1 MRKKAAQSTSL
12 LRGRAAPIST
22 VIPEL
27 LVDSLAGGGSKHAV
41 TRLSTTRRCPS
52 PVARARAL
60 EVSVR
65 LVGELVVGQDLLALH
80 LLLALLGL
88 LRLPVAPQVLDLLFQ
103 VQVRVVV
110 LADAHPALPQ
120 AEVLRVHRDAVVLR
134 LAALEDVPPPALL
147 LLEVQARRVRQPQ
160 PRHDHARQA
169 EPGDHVE
176 AHLRVDVVVQHRGE
190 QRARLA
196 HARREAVRRRADGRG
211 EHLGGDQE
219 GDGVGAEL
227 VEEGGQVVHG
237 LEGVDAL
244 GRGVVVELEGR
255 DDKGQEAHEE
265 ADLLHVLAAVQ
276 LVVDQEG
283 RQVVAGEGDQD
294 VVQVPDPVGHDRLG
308 VVADDLDEL
317 RLEQLVA
324 VEEDVVA
331 EPAAG
336 RGQETPAKVLE
347 GQAQR
352 VDVVAGDLVL
362 LLGDLQLPRCLGHL
376 VGTVVGEPE
385 GSDGGDG
392 EGQAEDDLSGLRA
405 VRAVALTVV
414 EDEQQ
419 DDQQGLV
426 G

>member
-1 MRKKAAQSTSL
+1 M
-12 LRGRAAPIST
+12 
-22 VIPEL
+22 
-27 LVDSLAGGGSKHAV
+27 
-41 TRLSTTRRCPS
+41 
-52 PVARARAL
+52 
-60 EVSVR
+60 R

-88 LRLPVAPQVLDLLFQ
+88 LRLPVAPQVLDLLLE
-103 VQVRVVV
+103 VQLRVVV

-120 AEVLRVHRDAVVLR
+120 AEVLGVHRDAVVLA

-147 LLEVQARRVRQPQ
+147 LLQVQPRRVRQPQ

-169 EPGDHVE
+169 EPGHHVE
-176 AHLRVDVVVQHRGE
+176 AHLRVDVVVQDRGE

-196 HARREAVRRRADGRG
+196 HARREAVRRRADGGG
-211 EHLGGDQE
+211 EHLGGHQE

-324 VEEDVVA
+324 VEEDIVA

-336 RGQETPAKVLE
+336 CGQQAPAEVLE

-385 GSDGGDG
+385 GADGGDG
-392 EGQAEDDLSGLRA
+392 KGQAEDDLSGLRT

-426 G
+426 GELAPTLHQEGGGNLATTVQTILSG